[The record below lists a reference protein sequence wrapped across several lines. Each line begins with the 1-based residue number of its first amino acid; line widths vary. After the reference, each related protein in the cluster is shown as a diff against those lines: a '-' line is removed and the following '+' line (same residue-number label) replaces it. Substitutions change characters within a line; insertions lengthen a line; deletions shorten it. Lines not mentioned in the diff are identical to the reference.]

1 MTLATMIAAATLAAN
16 AATNAAPPRA
26 SAFGDDEPPAVREA
40 RERYEKA
47 LREADAALEAA
58 NREIERSK
66 RTTDRYMVG
75 PLWQTVPKGL
85 TKEERWEYEC
95 RQRAEIIDQL
105 RRIGGGVAPSTPP
118 ETRP

>member
-1 MTLATMIAAATLAAN
+1 MTLATMIAAAAVAAN

-26 SAFGDDEPPAVREA
+26 SALGDDEPPAVRAA
-40 RERYEKA
+40 RKRYEKA

-58 NREIERSK
+58 RREIERSK
-66 RTTDRYMVG
+66 RTTGRCMVG

-105 RRIGGGVAPSTPP
+105 RRIGGGGAPSTPP
-118 ETRP
+118 GTRP

>member
-1 MTLATMIAAATLAAN
+1 MTLATMIAAAAVAAN
-16 AATNAAPPRA
+16 AATNAAPPCA
-26 SAFGDDEPPAVREA
+26 SALGDDEPPAVRAA

-47 LREADAALEAA
+47 LREADAALEAT

-75 PLWQTVPKGL
+75 PLWQTVPRGL

-105 RRIGGGVAPSTPP
+105 RRIGGGGAPSTPP
-118 ETRP
+118 GTRP